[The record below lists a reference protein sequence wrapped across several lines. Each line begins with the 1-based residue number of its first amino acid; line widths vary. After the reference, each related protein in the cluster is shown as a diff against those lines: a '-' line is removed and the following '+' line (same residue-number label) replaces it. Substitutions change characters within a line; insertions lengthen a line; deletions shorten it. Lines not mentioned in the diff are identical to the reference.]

1 MLVVSHDRFF
11 LDRVATHILAF
22 EGDSHVE
29 VFNGNWVRR
38 CVLDGAGVDRTHV
51 DFHIGRVRGE
61 PSRARPR
68 RRGLELQVSE
78 ARGGL
83 SKLLK
88 LIGFLGAESKLYD
101 AMAARLLVSYRLLA
115 FAQAQQLFG
124 VSRRVT

>member
-61 PSRARPR
+61 PARARPR

-88 LIGFLGAESKLYD
+88 LIGFFVCWIQVVRCDGCN
-101 AMAARLLVSYRLLA
+101 A
-115 FAQAQQLFG
+115 F
-124 VSRRVT
+124 